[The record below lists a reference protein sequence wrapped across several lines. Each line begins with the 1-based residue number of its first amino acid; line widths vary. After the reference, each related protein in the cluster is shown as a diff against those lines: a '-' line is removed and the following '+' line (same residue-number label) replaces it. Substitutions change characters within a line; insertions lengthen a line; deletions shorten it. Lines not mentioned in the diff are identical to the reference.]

1 MTVNVLIGPWMFNFH
16 DGLEDVCSEL
26 ANIHNVGII
35 FVLNSIPIIL
45 EDWRISFLYLFISS
59 VSGFGDD
66 FFHQKKIDSLPKIP
80 KAYLRHNKNPE

>member
-35 FVLNSIPIIL
+35 FVLNSIPILL
-45 EDWRISFLYLFISS
+45 EDWRISFLS
-59 VSGFGDD
+59 
-66 FFHQKKIDSLPKIP
+66 HP
-80 KAYLRHNKNPE
+80 

>member
-1 MTVNVLIGPWMFNFH
+1 MFNFH
-16 DGLEDVCSEL
+16 DDLEDVCSEL

-45 EDWRISFLYLFISS
+45 EDWRISFLHLFISS

-66 FFHQKKIDSLPKIP
+66 FFHQQKYLKSL
-80 KAYLRHNKNPE
+80 KNPKNIS